1 MKHIILSALIIS
13 TALSCAAAQDTP
25 DTHQSL
31 AKEVL
36 ALLSDTEL
44 ALNSC
49 RDAESVKEALPT
61 FRELAKQAEAIKQK
75 QLALPDSTLQED
87 ITIARNV
94 QDFQMLWEAIRAHID
109 RLMNENLLSPELR
122 DVLRIAPT
130 TN

>member
-1 MKHIILSALIIS
+1 MKHLILSACL
-13 TALSCAAAQDTP
+13 LPAAICHAEPQDSAP
-25 DTHQSL
+25 THQSL
-31 AKEVL
+31 AKEVI

-87 ITIARNV
+87 ITISRNV
-94 QDFQMLWEAIRAHID
+94 QDFQILWDSIRAHID

>member
-13 TALSCAAAQDTP
+13 SSLSCATAQDTA

-31 AKEVL
+31 AKEVITLL
-36 ALLSDTEL
+36 ADTEL

-49 RDAESVKEALPT
+49 RDAESVQAALPT
-61 FRELAKQAEAIKQK
+61 FRELAKQAETIKQK

-87 ITIARNV
+87 ITIARDV
-94 QDFQMLWEAIRAHID
+94 QDFQILWEAIQAHID
-109 RLMNENLLSPELR
+109 RLMNENLLTPELR